1 MQEQRRHQ
9 RIRFNNQP
17 RVLIGQLGCSGLG
30 SLENLSLGGMLL
42 RTDLPLKVGEAFG
55 CEFMVFDS
63 PLIDLSAQVV
73 NKIGDRYGV
82 RFVAGPVSE
91 LLIGQ
96 AIANALAM
104 GKASV
109 LSINELGG
117 RKVMRVV
124 GGLNDG
130 LRNDFMHGLT
140 KVGVDDLD
148 LSAVSNVDTA
158 GLALCRIA
166 VEQYQA
172 RIVSQSSCIE
182 TMMKVGVA

>member
-9 RIRFNNQP
+9 RIRFNNPP
-17 RVLIGQLGCSGLG
+17 RAVIGQSGLSG
-30 SLENLSLGGMLL
+30 PGELENLSLGGMLL
-42 RTDLPLKVGEAFG
+42 HTGLPLKVGEAFG
-55 CEFMVFDS
+55 CEFVVFDS

-73 NKIGDRYGV
+73 NKIGDRYGA
-82 RFVAGPVSE
+82 RFVAGPLSQM
-91 LLIGQ
+91 LIGQ
-96 AIANALAM
+96 AIENALTL
-104 GKASV
+104 GRASV
-109 LSINELGG
+109 LSINELQG

-130 LRNDFMHGLT
+130 LRNDFMHGLV

-148 LSAVSNVDTA
+148 LSAVSNVDSA

-182 TMMKVGVA
+182 AMMKVSVT